1 MSFDK
6 KKNSSKIGF
15 LTRGALLAAVIFVM
29 TSSLKLPTHTG
40 YIHLGDAAV
49 CLTAIIFPQPMALII
64 AALGASLADLAAGYP
79 MWILPTALIKAA
91 MTVAFTARSEKL
103 ICRRNIFAL
112 LMAVLIN
119 AAGYYLAG
127 SIIYESWAV
136 SLPEIPTNL
145 LQGAVGAVICAVL
158 CAFLDAKPRIKNI
171 FRGRR

>member
-6 KKNSSKIGF
+6 QNNSTKIGL
-15 LTRGALLAAVIFVM
+15 LTRGALLAAIIFVM

-91 MTVAFTARSEKL
+91 MTIAFTSKCEKL
-103 ICRRNIFAL
+103 LCRRNIFAF

-119 AAGYYLAG
+119 AAGYYVAG
-127 SIIYESWAV
+127 SIIYKGWAI

-158 CAFLDAKPRIKNI
+158 CAFLDAKPKIKNI
-171 FRGRR
+171 FRGKV

>member
-6 KKNSSKIGF
+6 QKNSMRIGL
-15 LTRGALLAAVIFVM
+15 LTRGALLVAVIFVM

-91 MTVAFTARSEKL
+91 MTIAFTAKSEKL
-103 ICRRNIFAL
+103 ICRRNIFAFF
-112 LMAVLIN
+112 MAILIN
-119 AAGYYLAG
+119 AAGYYVAG
-127 SIIYESWAV
+127 SIIYDSWAV

-145 LQGAVGAVICAVL
+145 LQGAAGAVICAVL
-158 CAFLDAKPRIKNI
+158 CAFLDAKPKIKNI
-171 FRGRR
+171 FRGKR